1 MSGIILV
8 SLMCLGVRYVVL
20 PKIDAWR
27 PDIERYLGDA
37 LDTQVSI
44 GSIEAEWRGLHPLLR
59 AKRVVIYERPA
70 EPLLVL
76 PDVSAVLGWRSV
88 LRLEPRFA
96 ALTLKGLTL
105 QARRDPDNRLW
116 VAGQIIDLSETREPD
131 RLRRN
136 AVLQWLSSQGDI
148 SLVDGNLTWLDERRG
163 APAVTFTD
171 VSLALRNGFRT
182 HRFALQAQGPQALA
196 GTLDVRGEFELEAG
210 FFRALRH
217 EAGDASPRWHGRA
230 YAALDGAIPDAW
242 RPWVDVPSVK
252 GRMAARAWADF
263 VDGRVGQVAFDA
275 AAHHIDLGAP
285 SAEQPVGVRF
295 AQATMHA
302 QGYASTLLSPDAWP
316 VVKRPERERMAIRAQ
331 LKQALIDVPQ
341 AYPDRSLAVDEGAL
355 EGTLYR
361 DATGQWQAAIG
372 NAQLANADAK
382 LHMQGQWTSGGKSPA
397 GTVDL
402 QGELTDGRLAAVH
415 RYLPD
420 VVNVDAREW
429 LEKGLVAGAIPRAT
443 VVLKGD
449 LLDFPFA
456 DAPKGGRFLLAGT
469 VRDATIDYAPAEGDQ
484 PGWPRVENVAGKV
497 VIEGQSL
504 KIETAPGAA
513 LTVGREP
520 RVTLGAIH
528 AAIPNLEH
536 DAVLML
542 KGTTR
547 GTVPAYIHLVQ
558 RSPLSEL
565 LDRSLDRAQ
574 GTGEMRLDLNL
585 DLPLSHI
592 ADARIAGEARFDN
605 NTFQFA
611 PNVPAATQLTG
622 PLRFDEQGVSTD
634 GLRAHFLGGPLT
646 IVGELKRSGQNLTF
660 KGNATVAEASRLLD
674 DPLTRRVTGGAAYS
688 GRLTYGRG
696 GVVDATIESDLVG
709 VAIDLPAPVGKT
721 AAAARPV
728 KVSWSGARDSGVKGR
743 RWLDV
748 IGGESL
754 TARVEWAPGADG
766 TFLFT
771 RGAVGVNREVALPP
785 AGIRANIA
793 MPFLDLD
800 AWRAVRDQRDERIAA
815 RTPAKAPTAATAAA
829 AANAAA
835 IGAPRTA
842 PLWLDRAD
850 IDLERLQAS
859 GQRWNAVKA
868 SLTRPQTG
876 LWQADVDAKEVKG
889 RVQWRSATA
898 SSPGVDAGREQ
909 WIVRLD
915 RLILSETETAETSAD
930 PARDAPSD
938 DDPPLDI
945 PSMDVEI
952 KALTYVGMQ
961 LGTLKVVGERD
972 ATAGGDD
979 RWRLTQLR
987 IENEAAKLNATG
999 TLQLRGANRGLTT
1012 QANIDIADLGELLN
1026 RLGHADT
1033 VRGGSGSVQAR
1044 LTWHNLPWS
1053 YRAADVDGEVDVALD
1068 KGRFVHVTS
1077 RSARLLE
1084 LLSLQSLERIATFKA
1099 NPADLVRDGFPFDT
1113 VRGHL
1118 RVANG
1123 NVSTDDYK
1131 INGPVA
1137 AIVLAGSSNLV
1148 AKRWDVNALVVPNLD
1163 VSGAAVAAGLAV
1175 NPIIGIGAFLTQWV
1189 LQRPLSKAMA
1199 MQYRVSGPWDDPQV
1213 NPVDTITG
1221 GPHDAAKAVRDHVE
1235 N

>member
-8 SLMCLGVRYVVL
+8 SLVCLGVRYLVL
-20 PKIDAWR
+20 PQVDTWR
-27 PDIERYLGDA
+27 PDIERYLGEA

-44 GSIEAEWRGLHPLLR
+44 GSIEAEWKGLHPQLR
-59 AKRVVIYERPA
+59 ARRVVIYERPT
-70 EPLLVL
+70 EPLLIL

-96 ALTLKGLTL
+96 ALTLTGLTL
-105 QARRDPDNRLW
+105 QARRDADNRLW

-136 AVLQWLSSQGDI
+136 AVLQWLSNQGDI
-148 SLVDGNLTWLDERRG
+148 SLVEGNLTWLDDRRG

-217 EAGDASPRWHGRA
+217 EAADTSTRWHGRA

-242 RPWVDVPSVK
+242 RPWMDVPNVK
-252 GRMAARAWADF
+252 GRMAARVWVDF
-263 VDGRVGQVAFDA
+263 SDGRVGQVALDA
-275 AAHHIDLGAP
+275 AARDIDSGAP
-285 SAEQPVGVRF
+285 TAEQPVGLRF
-295 AQATMHA
+295 AQATLHA
-302 QGYASTLLSPDAWP
+302 EGYAGTLVSAQAWP
-316 VVKRPERERMAIRAQ
+316 VVKRPETERMTIRAQ
-331 LKQALIDVPQ
+331 LKQAVFDVPQ
-341 AYPDRSLAVDEGAL
+341 AYPDRPVVVDEGAL
-355 EGTLYR
+355 DGALYR
-361 DATGQWQAAIG
+361 DATGQWQATIG
-372 NAQLANADAK
+372 RAQVANADAK
-382 LHMQGQWTSGGKSPA
+382 VHVQGQWRSGGKSPA
-397 GTVDL
+397 GTADL
-402 QGELTDGRLAAVH
+402 QAELTDGRLAAVH

-429 LEKGLVAGAIPRAT
+429 LEKGLVAGAIPRAS

-449 LLDFPFA
+449 LRDFPFV
-456 DAPKGGRFLLAGT
+456 DAPEGGRFLLAGN
-469 VRDATIDYAPAEGDQ
+469 VRDATIDYAPAEGTQ

-504 KIETAPGAA
+504 KIETAPGAV
-513 LTVGREP
+513 LTVGSEP

-536 DAVLML
+536 DAMLML

-565 LDRSLDRAQ
+565 LDHSLDRAQ

-592 ADARIAGEARFDN
+592 ADARIGGEARFDN

-611 PNVPAATQLTG
+611 PNVPPATQLTG

-634 GLRAHFLGGPLT
+634 GLRSRFLGGPLL

-660 KGNATVAEASRLLD
+660 KGNATAAEATRLVD

-709 VAIDLPAPVGKT
+709 VAIDLPAPVGKN
-721 AAAARPV
+721 AATARPV

-748 IGGESL
+748 TGGDSL
-754 TARVEWAPGADG
+754 TARIEWAPGAEG
-766 TFLFT
+766 AFLFT
-771 RGAVGVNREVALPP
+771 RGAIGVNREVALPP
-785 AGIRANIA
+785 AGIRASIA

-800 AWRAVRDQRDERIAA
+800 AWRVVQDQRDESIAA
-815 RTPAKAPTAATAAA
+815 RTPAKAISPAA
-829 AANAAA
+829 AANVAA

-842 PLWLDRAD
+842 PVWLDRAD
-850 IDLERLQAS
+850 IDLGRLQAS
-859 GQRWNAVKA
+859 GHQWTAMKA
-868 SLTRPQTG
+868 SLTRPQSG

-889 RVQWRSATA
+889 RVQWRNATA
-898 SSPGVDAGREQ
+898 PGPGTDAGREQ

-915 RLILSETETAETSAD
+915 RLILSETESAD
-930 PARDAPSD
+930 AGADVAREAPAE

-987 IENEAAKLNATG
+987 IENDAAKLNATG

-1033 VRGGSGSVQAR
+1033 VRGGTGTVQAR

-1213 NPVDTITG
+1213 NPVDTISG